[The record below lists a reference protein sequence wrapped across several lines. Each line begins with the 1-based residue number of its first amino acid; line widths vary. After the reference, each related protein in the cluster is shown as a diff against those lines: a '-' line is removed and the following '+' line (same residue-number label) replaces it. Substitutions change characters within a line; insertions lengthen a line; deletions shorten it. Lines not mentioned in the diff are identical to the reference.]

1 MEKTMRSG
9 KKQSHRNSTYNK
21 ALRVLGNMR
30 RTGKRV
36 NAAAREEHMDP
47 RTVRKYVGTELRAR
61 NGRVEPT
68 KGDGRTRRMLIPTAL
83 GNSPIKV
90 RGSKQASLLG
100 KYMSAVGQYLRTGE
114 TEALKAFEGRT
125 ISGNPLI
132 TDPQTLTAL
141 AQAGSLELDRIYAL
155 PGASS

>member
-1 MEKTMRSG
+1 MQKGKTQRL
-9 KKQSHRNSTYNK
+9 KHSTYNK

-30 RTGKRV
+30 RTGKPL

-47 RTVRKYVGTELRAR
+47 RTVRKYLGTELK
-61 NGRVEPT
+61 GR
-68 KGDGRTRRMLIPTAL
+68 GHGRLRPSKNDRRSRRMLVPTAL
-83 GNSPIKV
+83 GVSPVKV

-100 KYMSAVGQYLRTGE
+100 KYMSAVGRYLRTGD
-114 TEALKAFEGRT
+114 TESLKDFEGKS

-141 AQAGSLELDRIYAL
+141 AQAGSLQIDQIYAL